1 MLENH
6 DLGKPHKIWAK
17 IHCPHKFF
25 WACTPVVIYY
35 AFCYLL
41 NFYLLI
47 LPEERMNFKLNN
59 ILGNSVYIEID
70 KTNDDILAQI
80 VLDLIS
86 DTEKF
91 SLQFDETTNASNL
104 SQLAVF
110 VRYGNKEDVK
120 KEIFFFV
127 SPL

>member
-1 MLENH
+1 ML
-6 DLGKPHKIWAK
+6 
-17 IHCPHKFF
+17 KF
-25 WACTPVVIYY
+25 
-35 AFCYLL
+35 
-41 NFYLLI
+41 NLLI

-59 ILGNSVYIEID
+59 IPGNSVYIEIH
-70 KTNDDILAQI
+70 KMNDDVLAQI

-86 DTEKF
+86 DTAKF

-120 KEIFFFV
+120 KKVFYFV

>member
-1 MLENH
+1 M
-6 DLGKPHKIWAK
+6 
-17 IHCPHKFF
+17 
-25 WACTPVVIYY
+25 VIYY
-35 AFCYLL
+35 VFCYLL
-41 NFYLLI
+41 KFNLLI

-59 ILGNSVYIEID
+59 IPVNSVYIEID
-70 KTNDDILAQI
+70 KMNNDILAQI

-86 DTEKF
+86 DTAKF

-104 SQLAVF
+104 SQFAVF

-120 KEIFFFV
+120 KEIFYFV

>member
-1 MLENH
+1 M
-6 DLGKPHKIWAK
+6 
-17 IHCPHKFF
+17 
-25 WACTPVVIYY
+25 VIYY

-41 NFYLLI
+41 KFNLLI

-59 ILGNSVYIEID
+59 IPGNSVYIEID
-70 KTNDDILAQI
+70 KMNDDILAQI

-86 DTEKF
+86 DTAKF

-110 VRYGNKEDVK
+110 VRYGIKEDVK
-120 KEIFFFV
+120 KEIFLFYHPFITAI
-127 SPL
+127 